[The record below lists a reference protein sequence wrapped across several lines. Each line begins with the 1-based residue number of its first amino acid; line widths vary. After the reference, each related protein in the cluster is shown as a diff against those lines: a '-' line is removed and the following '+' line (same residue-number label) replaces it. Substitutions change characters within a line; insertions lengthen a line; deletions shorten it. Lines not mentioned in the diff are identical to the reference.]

1 MWTSHMKVVLMIGV
15 FGVLSYDV
23 SQRLR
28 EIGIRAAIGADRY
41 LVMKMI
47 LWQGMQKAAIGLAI
61 GILGTIASLRANC
74 LM

>member
-1 MWTSHMKVVLMIGV
+1 MKVVLMIGV